1 MTLKSRL
8 VADEHPLI
16 ILPHPAAEIGLNTAI
31 VLQQIYYWL
40 TNEGIGRII
49 EGMRWLYNTYNKW
62 QEQLSLLE
70 LSPIRRARAHHAGL
84 EGVR

>member
-1 MTLKSRL
+1 MTLKSKL

-16 ILPHPAAEIGLNTAI
+16 VLPHLAAEIGLNTAI
-31 VLQQIYYWL
+31 ALQQIRYWL
-40 TNEGIGRII
+40 TNDGIRRII

-62 QEQLSLLE
+62 QEQLSLLG
-70 LSPIRRARAHHAGL
+70 LSSIRRAIAHHAGL